1 MYSSQAYGCART
13 GPLQPAA
20 EAEKSARLRRDGE
33 MIQHTFEHAILIHPT
48 DLQLKGEELA
58 NFDSRA
64 RTRESGLKE
73 SALVTP
79 RGSA

>member
-1 MYSSQAYGCART
+1 
-13 GPLQPAA
+13 
-20 EAEKSARLRRDGE
+20 
-33 MIQHTFEHAILIHPT
+33 MIQHKFENAILIHPT
-48 DLQLKGEELA
+48 DLQLKGKELA

>member
-1 MYSSQAYGCART
+1 MYSSQAHGCART
-13 GPLQPAA
+13 GPLQSAA

-33 MIQHTFEHAILIHPT
+33 MINYFEHAILIHPT